1 MTEIKSKD
9 PFFTPDKI
17 LDFGSGV
24 GSVSLAADTYYDGPK
39 VKAIEPNQIMKKLGL
54 YMCDKNNRI
63 SFYDNLFECAATD
76 QSGQFDLSFCSFVL
90 EEIKTPEERV

>member
-39 VKAIEPNQIMKKLGL
+39 VKAIEPN
-54 YMCDKNNRI
+54 
-63 SFYDNLFECAATD
+63 
-76 QSGQFDLSFCSFVL
+76 
-90 EEIKTPEERV
+90 